1 MLPWAAAAGLL
12 ASGAAFK
19 IIGHSNSDRKSQDE
33 ILEEVQTNTI
43 QSYFDLSLRSPPPEN
58 IY

>member
-19 IIGHSNSDRKSQDE
+19 IITTSQSDRKLQE
-33 ILEEVQTNTI
+33 ELLEVCNLI
-43 QSYFDLSLRSPPPEN
+43 
-58 IY
+58 